1 MPLGYDRRVKI
12 YTRTGDGGETS
23 LLSGGRVAKDHP
35 RIEVYGTLDELNSL
49 LGLLL
54 TEPIPEA
61 AAGQLERV
69 QGTLFAMGAA
79 LADAEGRFARDPAEW
94 AAGPIER
101 WIDDMDGELEPLKS
115 FILPGGCRA
124 AAIAHVARTVCRRA
138 ERSATAAGRE
148 PGGIPDGILVY
159 LNRLSDGLFVLA
171 RWLNASSG
179 AAERRWP
186 VADTSSPSRQKG

>member
-1 MPLGYDRRVKI
+1 MVKI

-54 TEPIPEA
+54 TEQLPEA
-61 AAGQLERV
+61 VAGELERV
-69 QGTLFAMGAA
+69 QGALFAMGAA
-79 LADAEGRFARDPAEW
+79 LADAEGRFAHDPCEWDAE
-94 AAGPIER
+94 PIER
-101 WIDDMDGELEPLKS
+101 WIDGMEGELEKLKS

-124 AAIAHVARTVCRRA
+124 AAIAHMARTVCRRA

-171 RWLNASSG
+171 RWLNAR
-179 AAERRWP
+179 ADVAERRWP
-186 VADTSSPSRQKG
+186 ADPEPKSGRKKS

>member
-1 MPLGYDRRVKI
+1 MKI

-54 TEPIPEA
+54 AEEIPEA
-61 AAGQLERV
+61 AAVELEQV
-69 QGTLFAMGAA
+69 QSALFAMGAA
-79 LADAEGRFARDPAEW
+79 LADAEGRFNHDPAAWE
-94 AAGPIER
+94 AGPIER
-101 WIDDMDGELEPLKS
+101 WIDGMDSELEPLTS

-124 AAIAHVARTVCRRA
+124 AAVAHVARTVCRRA
-138 ERSATAAGRE
+138 ERCAIAARRE

-159 LNRLSDGLFVLA
+159 VNRLSDGLFVLA
-171 RWLNASSG
+171 RWLNAKGG
-179 AAERRWP
+179 ASERRWP
-186 VADTSSPSRQKG
+186 PRAEIKRSRRKT